1 MAKKYWGQ
9 DPFKKGT
16 MAQVSEHLQEKMET
30 HVRAKLLDI
39 FTDTIMATP
48 VDTGRLRNNWMTSL
62 GMVDTGIRGGRGK
75 GGASTKGAKEMMG
88 SFELGDTVFFAN
100 NLPYA
105 AAIEDGH
112 SGMQAPEGMLK
123 ISVRNNI

>member
-62 GMVDTGIRGGRGK
+62 GMVDTGTRGGRGK

-112 SGMQAPEGMLK
+112 SGKQAPEGMLK